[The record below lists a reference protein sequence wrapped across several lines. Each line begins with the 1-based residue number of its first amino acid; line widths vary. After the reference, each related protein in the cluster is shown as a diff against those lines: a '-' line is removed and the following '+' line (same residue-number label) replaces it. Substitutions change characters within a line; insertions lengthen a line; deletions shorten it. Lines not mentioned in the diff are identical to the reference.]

1 MTNKYDKVTRWHCL
15 SQGRQ
20 QFVTKLIVETMLV
33 CWWYLSVCILFPFFL
48 FGGIFFGE
56 EQGYIVSK
64 FAVINSNSAKTL
76 VLTKSKYLR
85 SGQKTR
91 QEFSVCT
98 VILNSFPCSPTAWCH
113 NRVKKFS
120 HRSVKLP
127 NHGMLIITIICQL
140 NTSQYV
146 GRPGTAWWP
155 IIP

>member
-1 MTNKYDKVTRWHCL
+1 MTL
-15 SQGRQ
+15 
-20 QFVTKLIVETMLV
+20 LISRKTTICHQTHSWNNVGLLMISL
-33 CWWYLSVCILFPFFL
+33 CMYIISFSFFL

-98 VILNSFPCSPTAWCH
+98 VILNSFPCSPPAIIGLKSSPTGPWSFQIMACSSSQSFV
-113 NRVKKFS
+113 NS
-120 HRSVKLP
+120 THR
-127 NHGMLIITIICQL
+127 
-140 NTSQYV
+140 NTLGGQV
-146 GRPGTAWWP
+146 RHDGQ
-155 IIP
+155 